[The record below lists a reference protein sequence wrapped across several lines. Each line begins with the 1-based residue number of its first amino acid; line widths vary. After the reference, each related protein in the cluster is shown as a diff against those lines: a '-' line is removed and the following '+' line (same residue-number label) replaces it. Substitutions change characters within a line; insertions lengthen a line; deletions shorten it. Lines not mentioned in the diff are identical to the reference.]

1 MKVTIAL
8 SWFHRRLGP
17 ILPLH
22 YPENTLQDK
31 QKKIIADL
39 MDQPRDV
46 PFSYSFGNLFTMNYY
61 FEIPSLIARGKKE
74 MVMISVITSKTAPNV
89 VGQVFSLCI
98 EFSKNIK
105 NNKDAF
111 WAFYDEEGSDRIDME
126 KKLIKKNR
134 ILIEN
139 LIKKMYYSAIEL
151 VRQKSE
157 EEKIALLMS
166 QKSVYEIFKFLSN
179 GPVSQE
185 DLANWFQK
193 QFPDLSLQNILLQ
206 LENERFIFINDIRV
220 EIYVLLVKNVNIERI
235 PPYWGISL
243 SEQPELNAI
252 IEILYTRVQK
262 FFDNY
267 NPTYEDEMKLLDM
280 VANSSIYNVL
290 SKLRNGPQIKSDL
303 LDIDS
308 KEQMESM
315 TENLK
320 ILKENELIDYVIHN
334 EKTYVLLQNDIRFTI
349 SFPDYLIKLIPKEIK
364 PYEIKPHDPT

>member
-17 ILPLH
+17 ILPFH
-22 YPENTLQDK
+22 YPENSLQNK

-61 FEIPSLIARGKKE
+61 FEIPSLKARGKKE
-74 MVMISVITSKTAPNV
+74 MLMISVVTERQAPNV
-89 VGQVFSLCI
+89 IGQVFSQCI
-98 EFSKNIK
+98 EFSKNLK

-111 WAFYDEEGSDRIDME
+111 WAFYAEEGSDRTDME

-134 ILIEN
+134 NLIEN

-157 EEKIALLMS
+157 EEKIASLMS

-193 QFPDLSLQNILLQ
+193 QYPDLSLQKILLK
-206 LENERFIFINDIRV
+206 LETERFVFINDIRV
-220 EIYVLLVKNVNIERI
+220 EIYVLLVKSVNIERI
-235 PPYWGISL
+235 PPDWGIPL

-252 IEILYTRVQK
+252 IEILYKRVQK
-262 FFDNY
+262 FFDGY
-267 NPTYEDEMKLLDM
+267 KPTYEDEMKLLEM

-290 SKLRNGPQIKSDL
+290 SILRNGPQLKRDL

-308 KEQMESM
+308 KEQTESM
-315 TENLK
+315 IENLN
-320 ILKENELIDYVIHN
+320 ILKENELIDYVTLN
-334 EKTYVLLQNDIRFTI
+334 EKTYVILQNDIRFTI
-349 SFPDYLIKLIPKEIK
+349 SFPAYLTKLIPKEIK
-364 PYEIKPHDPT
+364 GQIL